1 LKRIVAAAVALV
13 CLFCVLSS
21 SSSADVTTLTVAVGH
36 SEPAAEVYYAQE
48 MGFFERAGLH
58 VQVTA
63 LANGAATMAALV
75 SGALQFASADVLAIA
90 RAQARGIPVTIV
102 APGGIYESGTPTSLF
117 VVAPDGPI
125 RVPKDLEGKVVAGIS
140 LGGLEHLGQLA
151 WLQANHTDASTIK
164 FLELPTS
171 EMVQALDQGRIAGAT
186 MGEPYLSAE
195 RSQFRVLGKDLDA
208 IAPRFLETALVADVE
223 WANNNPALAK
233 KFANAIIQAGV
244 WGNAHPQQAA
254 AIMAKDLGIETAR
267 PHVTFST
274 STSAS
279 LIQPLLDAAFK
290 FGMLDQ
296 RATASSLVWQQQ

>member
-1 LKRIVAAAVALV
+1 MKRIVVVALSLA
-13 CLFCVLSS
+13 CALCAFPSF
-21 SSSADVTTLTVAVGH
+21 SSASDETTLTVAVGH

-58 VQVTA
+58 VQVTT
-63 LANGAATMAALV
+63 LANGAATLAALV

-90 RAQARGIPVTIV
+90 RAQGRGIPVAIV
-102 APGGIYESGTPTSLF
+102 APGAIYESSAPTSLF

-151 WLQANHTDASTIK
+151 WLQANHADASTIK

-171 EMVQALDQGRIAGAT
+171 EMVQALDQSRIAGAT

-195 RSQFRVLGKDLDA
+195 RSKFRVLGKDLDA
-208 IAPRFLETALVADVE
+208 IAPRFLETAFVADVE
-223 WANNNPALAK
+223 WARNNPALAK
-233 KFANAIIQAGV
+233 KFASAVIQAGV

-254 AIMAKDLGIETAR
+254 AIMARDLGIETAR
-267 PHVTFST
+267 QHVTFAT
-274 STSAS
+274 STSAA

-290 FGMLDQ
+290 FGMLDH
-296 RATASSLVWQQQ
+296 RSVASALVWQP